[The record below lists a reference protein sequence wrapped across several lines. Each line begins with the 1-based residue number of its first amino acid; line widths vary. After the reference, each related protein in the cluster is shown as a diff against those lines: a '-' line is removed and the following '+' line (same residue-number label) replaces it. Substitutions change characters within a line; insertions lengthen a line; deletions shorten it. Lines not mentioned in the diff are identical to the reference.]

1 MTLNQFPM
9 RDRYRGFATSCLY
22 WISMCILLTGLASC
36 TRSPSSPSQDEAY
49 ATPSGQV
56 SARPSPVATTSI
68 PLGPTTNGSRAS
80 VAPQIFR
87 GSGSFVDTSA
97 NAPAPVTPA
106 PHRVVSG
113 DAVTLDFANVDVRDV
128 VRSVLGDLLK
138 VPYVI
143 DPSVQGTVT
152 LQTGRALPRASV
164 LPALQ
169 DALRLSGVALID
181 SDGIVNVVPL
191 ASAARGLRLNEGGTA
206 GFVAR
211 VVTTRYVAVADLQ
224 RALEP
229 LVPPGCT
236 VRADPS
242 RNALIVTGP
251 TQGVASVLNNISV
264 FDVDYLKGMSFALL
278 PLRNAQAAVVTKE
291 VSTMLTSAG
300 AATAGLVRVVPIERL
315 NAILVTAMIPTY
327 IDRVRSWV
335 ERFDSSAMDSDQQRL
350 YVYRVQNGRATDLAM
365 VLHRALGIDTTTVT
379 SGASAG
385 AGNSQPAPSPASD
398 VPHSSGSIPGVASAT
413 SVASRPTPGGAASS
427 NGGDQTAL
435 LSQSV
440 PDVGVSTTL
449 GTGQS
454 ASSDIRVT
462 ADDSN
467 NALLIL
473 ASGQEYA
480 WIETALE
487 QLDVPPLQVMIE
499 AVVAEVDLTDQLAY
513 GLQYYVKSGNFQAL
527 FAAPSGSS
535 SSGGTGQTTGSAFP
549 GFGFASGLNLAFA
562 SSSGSAVILQA
573 LQQLTTVSVLSS
585 PNLLVLNNQTARIQV
600 GDQVPI
606 STQSATGVLAPGSP
620 IVNSIEYRDT
630 GVILQVKPRVNASGN
645 VMLDI
650 SQEVSDVSTTTS
662 SSLDTPTIS
671 ERRVNSTISISDG
684 ETIALGGLIKDTRS
698 NSKNGIPFLQDIP
711 ILGALFGTRG
721 NSVSRTEVIVL
732 ITPHVIR
739 DPRNAQAVTDEL
751 QRKLP
756 LTAPV
761 VGIKAPGVNAR

>member
-1 MTLNQFPM
+1 M
-9 RDRYRGFATSCLY
+9 
-22 WISMCILLTGLASC
+22 
-36 TRSPSSPSQDEAY
+36 
-49 ATPSGQV
+49 
-56 SARPSPVATTSI
+56 
-68 PLGPTTNGSRAS
+68 S
-80 VAPQIFR
+80 VAPQIFK
-87 GSGSFVDTSA
+87 GSGSFVETGG
-97 NAPAPVTPA
+97 NTPTPA
-106 PHRVVSG
+106 SRRIVSG

-128 VRSVLGDLLK
+128 VRSVLGDLLR

-152 LQTGRALPRASV
+152 LQTGTALPRASV

-169 DALRLSGVALID
+169 DALRLSGVALVD

-191 ASAARGLRLNEGGTA
+191 ANAARGMRLNEGGTA

-211 VVTTRYVAVADLQ
+211 VVTPQYVAVADLQ

-291 VSTMLTSAG
+291 VSTMLASAG
-300 AATAGLVRVVPIERL
+300 AATAGLVRVIPIERL
-315 NAILVTAMIPTY
+315 NAILVTAMVPAY

-335 ERFDSSAMDSDQQRL
+335 DRFDSSGMDSDQQRL
-350 YVYRVQNGRATDLAM
+350 YVYRVQNGRAIDLAA
-365 VLHRALGIDTTTVT
+365 VLHRALGIDATTVT
-379 SGASAG
+379 GSASAG
-385 AGNSQPAPSPASD
+385 AGSNQPAD
-398 VPHSSGSIPGVASAT
+398 VSRSSASIPGVASSTPVAGR
-413 SVASRPTPGGAASS
+413 SVPGASS
-427 NGGDQTAL
+427 GSAGGDQTAPS
-435 LSQSV
+435 SQSV
-440 PDVGVSTTL
+440 PDIAGSSAP
-449 GTGQS
+449 GADQS
-454 ASSDIRVT
+454 AGSDIRVT

-467 NALLIL
+467 NALLVL
-473 ASGQEYA
+473 ATGQEYA
-480 WIETALE
+480 WLETALA

-535 SSGGTGQTTGSAFP
+535 SSSGTGQTTGSAFP

-562 SSSGSAVILQA
+562 SNSGSAVILQA

-585 PNLLVLNNQTARIQV
+585 PNLLVLNNQTAKIQV

-645 VMLDI
+645 VMLDV

-671 ERRVNSTISISDG
+671 ERRINSTIVISDG

-698 NSKNGIPFLQDIP
+698 NAKNGIPFLQDIP
-711 ILGALFGTRG
+711 VLGALFGTRN
-721 NSVSRTEVIVL
+721 NSLSRTEVIVL

-739 DPRNAQAVTDEL
+739 DPRNAQAVTDEI
-751 QRKLP
+751 QRKLS

-761 VGIKAPGVNAR
+761 VGIKAPGANPR